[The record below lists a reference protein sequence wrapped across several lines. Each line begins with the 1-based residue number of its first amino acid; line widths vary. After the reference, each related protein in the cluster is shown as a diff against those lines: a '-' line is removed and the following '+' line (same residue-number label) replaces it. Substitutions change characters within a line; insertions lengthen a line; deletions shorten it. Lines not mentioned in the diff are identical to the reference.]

1 MAKTSYMFYPA
12 VPDQVTRLIPRAV
25 RGSFGLIYSPN
36 VQNRKNQVEN
46 IQEGEAG

>member
-12 VPDQVTRLIPRAV
+12 VPDQVTRLIPRDV